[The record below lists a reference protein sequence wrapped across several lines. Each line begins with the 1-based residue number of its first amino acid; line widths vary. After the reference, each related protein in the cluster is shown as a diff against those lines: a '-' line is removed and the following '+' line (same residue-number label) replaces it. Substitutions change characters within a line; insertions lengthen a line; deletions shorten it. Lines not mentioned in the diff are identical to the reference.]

1 MCATEAKIA
10 VPEPAKAPSMPMN
23 PPLTKAPVV
32 KPAASAA
39 SGSSVPRPSAKAVV
53 PGPPPAFPPAP
64 LAMPPGPP
72 VVLPPLPPPPPPP
85 PSGVP
90 DDLIV
95 LAKKAYIDAVHK
107 YTDLLQA
114 IEASG
119 QVVEFSGQ
127 SSGSRPPNSVPTVP
141 VSAATPGPSPSA
153 ARADNP
159 QNDPVM

>member
-10 VPEPAKAPSMPMN
+10 VPEPAKAPPMN
-23 PPLTKAPVV
+23 PPLTRAPVA

-90 DDLIV
+90 NDLV
-95 LAKKAYIDAVHK
+95 ALAKKAYIDAVQK

-127 SSGSRPPNSVPTVP
+127 ASGSRPPNSVPTVP
-141 VSAATPGPSPSA
+141 VSAATPGPSPPA

-159 QNDPVM
+159 PDDPVM

>member
-10 VPEPAKAPSMPMN
+10 VPEPAKAPPMN
-23 PPLTKAPVV
+23 PPLTRAPVA

-39 SGSSVPRPSAKAVV
+39 SGSSVPRPSAKAFST
-53 PGPPPAFPPAP
+53 GSSCYAARSSSGFATITS
-64 LAMPPGPP
+64 
-72 VVLPPLPPPPPPP
+72 PPPPP

-90 DDLIV
+90 NDLV
-95 LAKKAYIDAVHK
+95 ALAKKAYIDAVQK

-127 SSGSRPPNSVPTVP
+127 ASGSRPPNSVPTVP
-141 VSAATPGPSPSA
+141 VSAATPGPSPPA

-159 QNDPVM
+159 PDDPVM